1 MIKGLS
7 NNGMVSMNLLCM
19 LGRHKWRAV
28 RTFHDFSSNVIE
40 REFVCERCGKQ
51 ERRYETR

>member
-1 MIKGLS
+1 
-7 NNGMVSMNLLCM
+7 MVSMNLLCM